1 MKVKIIVAVTEND
14 AIGRNGE
21 LLFHYKEDL
30 KNFKK
35 LTSGNIVLMGRK
47 TYESI
52 GKPLPNRINIVLT
65 RGVNSEDNT
74 NVIYKKSLE
83 EALQYARDISNA
95 RDLYIIGGGQLYKEA
110 LEKDIAVEV
119 ILTRAKTKIDDADT
133 FFPKLDYTKEWSVDR
148 VESYSE
154 GYGKDYDICY
164 ISRRNKENVDY

>member
-21 LLFHYKEDL
+21 LLFHFKEDL

-35 LTSGNIVLMGRK
+35 LTSGNIVIMGRK

-52 GKPLPNRINIVLT
+52 GKPLPNRTNVVLT
-65 RGVNSEDNT
+65 RNVSNDNT
-74 NVIYKKSLE
+74 DDVIYKKSLE
-83 EALQYARDISNA
+83 EALLYAEGISNG
-95 RDLYIIGGGQLYKEA
+95 RDLYIIGGGQLYEET
-110 LEKDIAVEV
+110 LEKDIADEI
-119 ILTRAKTKIDDADT
+119 ILTRIKAKVDDADA
-133 FFPKLDYTKEWSVDR
+133 FFPKLDYTNKWSVDK

-164 ISRRNKENVDY
+164 ISKRNKENL

>member
-21 LLFHYKEDL
+21 LLFHFKEDL

-52 GKPLPNRINIVLT
+52 GKPLPNRTNIVLT
-65 RGVNSEDNT
+65 RNVNNDNT
-74 NVIYKKSLE
+74 NNVIYKKSLE
-83 EALQYARDISNA
+83 EALRYAKDISNG

-110 LEKDIAVEV
+110 LEKDIVDEV
-119 ILTRAKTKIDDADT
+119 ILTRIKTKVDNVDT
-133 FFPKLDYTKEWSVDR
+133 FFPKLDYTNKWSVDR

-164 ISRRNKENVDY
+164 ISKRNKENL

>member
-30 KNFKK
+30 NNFKK
-35 LTSGNIVLMGRK
+35 LTSGNIVIMGRK

-83 EALQYARDISNA
+83 EALQYAKDISNG

-110 LEKDIAVEV
+110 LEKDVADEV
-119 ILTRAKTKIDDADT
+119 ILTRVKTKVENADT
-133 FFPKLDYTKEWSVDR
+133 FFPKLDYCNKWSVNR

-164 ISRRNKENVDY
+164 IGRRNKENVDY

>member
-21 LLFHYKEDL
+21 LLFHFKEDL

-35 LTSGNIVLMGRK
+35 FTSGNIVLMGRK

-52 GKPLPNRINIVLT
+52 GKPLPNRVNVVLT
-65 RGVNSEDNT
+65 RNT
-74 NVIYKKSLE
+74 SNDDTNNVIYKKTLE
-83 EALQYARDISNA
+83 EALQYAKNISNG

-110 LEKDIAVEV
+110 LEKDIAEEV
-119 ILTRAKTKIDDADT
+119 ILTRIKTKIDNADT
-133 FFPKLDYTKEWSVDR
+133 FFPKLDYTNKWSVDR

-164 ISRRNKENVDY
+164 ISKRSEEKS